1 MSGDIDDS
9 ERPDSFARTGDSLN
23 IAGSDSATIPSPTD
37 QTILVTGGAGFVG
50 SHLVDALTSENEVRV
65 LDDFSSGNRGNVP
78 ENADIVEGDV
88 RDPKAVRNAMAGVD
102 TVFHQAA
109 MVSVEQSVEHPLRSH
124 AVTGNGSLVVLDC
137 ARREDARVV
146 LASSAA
152 VYGHPESVPISESA
166 RKSPTSPY
174 GIDKLVA
181 DQYTRRFSDLY
192 GLETVVLRYFNIY
205 GPRQNPEYSAVVRV
219 FMEQARRGDDIT
231 IEGDGTQTRDFV
243 HISDVVQANLRA
255 AVTDRTGEAFNV
267 GTGESVT
274 IRELAEAVRDASDSD
289 SDIVHVEPRQGD
301 IDHSRADV
309 QRARDELGY
318 EPTVSLSVGL
328 RSLVGELT
336 V

>member
-1 MSGDIDDS
+1 MSSDDS
-9 ERPDSFARTGDSLN
+9 NNSDYWNSS
-23 IAGSDSATIPSPTD
+23 SDSESSTDVPSPRG
-37 QTILVTGGAGFVG
+37 QTVLVTGGAGFVG
-50 SHLVDALTSENEVRV
+50 SHLVDALTADNEVRV
-65 LDDFSSGNRGNVP
+65 LDDFSSGKRENVP
-78 ENADIVEGDV
+78 ENAEIVEGDV
-88 RDPKAVRNAMAGVD
+88 RDPKAVRKAMAGVD

-124 AVTGNGSLVVLDC
+124 AITGNGSLVVLDC

-166 RKSPTSPY
+166 RKTPTSPY

-181 DQYTRRFSDLY
+181 DQYARRFSDLY
-192 GLETVVLRYFNIY
+192 GLETVALRYFNIY

-219 FMEQARRGDDIT
+219 FMEQAKRGEEIT

-255 AVTDRTGEAFNV
+255 GVTDRTGEAFNV

-274 IRELAEAVRDASDSD
+274 VRELAEAVRNATDS
-289 SDIVHVEPRQGD
+289 SADIVHVEPRQGD
-301 IDHSRADV
+301 IDHSRADLR
-309 QRARDELGY
+309 RAREGLGY
-318 EPTVSLSVGL
+318 EPTVSLPEGL
-328 RSLVGELT
+328 RALVGELT